1 MKHLTER
8 RKADRAAMMAGVEDL
23 LKRFAVPYHRTE
35 TELAEIMPRRLSL
48 ELTLPRG
55 LQLTVDFD
63 GDSPQPD
70 CHVLSWHIST
80 ASSACLSNVFQSVN
94 NYHFQ
99 KATDIAEG
107 YAMLL
112 AVLDHRIA
120 AAQDGTAF
128 SEARETDFRERRE
141 AGVLPWQ
148 SAGKTAE
155 EMTEIWAKWNARK
168 RMTA

>member
-1 MKHLTER
+1 MKQLTER
-8 RKADRAAMMAGVEDL
+8 RKADRMAMIVGVEDL
-23 LKRFAVPYHRTE
+23 LKRLGVQYQRTE
-35 TELAEIMPRRLSL
+35 AELAEICPRRLSV
-48 ELTLPRG
+48 ELTLPKG

-70 CHVLSWHIST
+70 CHVLSWHMST

-112 AVLDHRIA
+112 AVLEDRIA

-128 SEARETDFRERRE
+128 SIEREENYRRRYE
-141 AGVLPWQ
+141 AGKLPWQ
-148 SAGKTAE
+148 QAG
-155 EMTEIWAKWNARK
+155 RL
-168 RMTA
+168 

>member
-1 MKHLTER
+1 MPLTER
-8 RKADRAAMMAGVEDL
+8 RKADRLTMIAGIENL
-23 LKRFAVPYHRTE
+23 LKRMGVQYQRTE
-35 TELAEIMPRRLSL
+35 AELAEICPRRLSV

-80 ASSACLSNVFQSVN
+80 TSSACLSNVFQSVN

-107 YAMLL
+107 YAALL
-112 AVLDHRIA
+112 AVLEDRIT

-128 SEARETDFRERRE
+128 SAEREENYRQRYE
-141 AGVLPWQ
+141 AGKLPWQ
-148 SAGKTAE
+148 QAG
-155 EMTEIWAKWNARK
+155 RQ
-168 RMTA
+168 